1 MSEPYRPAGPPTV
14 TARVAAIVLAV
25 AARTHP
31 SMTEVAR
38 MVGLPI
44 STTHRLLSGLVAG
57 RLVERTTQGRY
68 QLDPSALPTWSGS
81 AALRAHISAAV
92 VDLADITGLHVR
104 FGVWH
109 EQGVSCLDCS
119 GGRGRKVLTRSEVLP
134 AHATAAGK
142 ALLAFAPETEVHRI
156 LARRLPARPGRTI
169 TTSEALRETLATV
182 RLRGVAVAHG
192 ERRADE
198 WAVAAPVFGPT
209 GVIAA
214 LEMAGTGFSP
224 NVKAQ
229 TPALLY
235 AARALGRRLADQ
247 PALLPPGTGI
257 HPLRW
262 PVDPASSAPADDT
275 CAITSGRTT
284 IPPTGQDSAR
294 KGSRPRPAA
303 SLPRTRPP
311 AARADR
317 QSRPLRKEPTW
328 ET

>member
-1 MSEPYRPAGPPTV
+1 MIEPYRPVGSQAV

-38 MVGLPI
+38 MVGLPV

-57 RLVERTTQGRY
+57 RLVERTVQGRY
-68 QLDPSALPTWSGS
+68 QLDPRPYRRGPAPWRCARTSPPRSWISRTSRGCTFGS
-81 AALRAHISAAV
+81 R
-92 VDLADITGLHVR
+92 
-104 FGVWH
+104 VWH
-109 EQGVSCLDCS
+109 EQGVSCLGWS
-119 GGRGRKVLTRSEVLP
+119 GGHGRKDALTRSEVLP

-156 LARRLPARPGRTI
+156 LARRLPAHTGRTI
-169 TTSEALRETLATV
+169 TTSEALREALATV

-192 ERRADE
+192 ERCADE

-247 PALLPPGTGI
+247 PALLPPGTG
-257 HPLRW
+257 
-262 PVDPASSAPADDT
+262 
-275 CAITSGRTT
+275 
-284 IPPTGQDSAR
+284 
-294 KGSRPRPAA
+294 
-303 SLPRTRPP
+303 
-311 AARADR
+311 
-317 QSRPLRKEPTW
+317 
-328 ET
+328 